1 MADVLPD
8 KGLWLELVICV
19 MTAVS
24 YDNTLLFDPVCS
36 AIVISIVLSN
46 PMPEFKFLHVT
57 LVADIHELLLQF
69 DFPADT
75 ELLNPDDPR
84 PYTVNIVEPLLGA
97 LLFEIDEAKSQ
108 ANKDRHIQPL
118 G

>member
-8 KGLWLELVICV
+8 KGLWLELVICL

-24 YDNTLLFDPVCS
+24 YDNILLFDPLCS
-36 AIVISIVLSN
+36 AIVIPIVINN

-57 LVADIHELLLQF
+57 LVSDIHELLLQF
-69 DFPADT
+69 VFPADN
-75 ELLNPDDPR
+75 ELLNPDDPS

-108 ANKDRHIQPL
+108 ANRYRHIQPL